1 MGVPTGE
8 VVARPMVARAC
19 GCLREFQHYAVDRYR
34 AQRLAKFQKTRCEVC
49 VAKLNEEQRQAA
61 AAVPKKGEAFK
72 LLPAGAQFSLT
83 RKPDATW
90 TGSLTA
96 EGTTVE
102 ATGDGP
108 HGVTLA
114 LARAWLATKGIT
126 AHNDDDEKP
135 ATPTAPAA
143 APAAAASGPV
153 SKFPAPKPPPPS
165 AKPSL
170 SNFPRPKPN

>member
-61 AAVPKKGEAFK
+61 ATVPKKGEAFK
-72 LLPAGAQFSLT
+72 LLPAGAQFAVT
-83 RKPDATW
+83 RNPDATW
-90 TGSLTA
+90 TGTLTA

-102 ATGDGP
+102 STGDGP

-114 LARAWLATKGIT
+114 LARAWLAAKGIV
-126 AHNDDDEKP
+126 AHHEDDAEKP
-135 ATPTAPAA
+135 E
-143 APAAAASGPV
+143 PAAAAAKPAAPAGA
-153 SKFPAPKPPPPS
+153 SKFPPPKPPAPS
-165 AKPSL
+165 PRPSL
-170 SNFPRPKPN
+170 SNFPRPKPQ